1 MRRLRYALLFLTVS
15 LMVLLANA
23 LPALAR
29 HRGRRH
35 RRDRDDGEAASTP
48 AEAVGPSDPQCG
60 WYENWDHYEAWW
72 EYWCWWPHWG
82 WEFVFWAY

>member
-1 MRRLRYALLFLTVS
+1 MRRLRYAILFLTVS

-35 RRDRDDGEAASTP
+35 RNRDGDGDYLR
-48 AEAVGPSDPQCG
+48 DPQCG
-60 WYENWDHYEAWW
+60 WYENWNRWEEWW
-72 EYWCWWPHWG
+72 EYWCYWPNWG
-82 WEFVFWAY
+82 WEFVFWTW

>member
-1 MRRLRYALLFLTVS
+1 MRRIRYALLFLTVS
-15 LMVLLANA
+15 TMVLLGNA

-35 RRDRDDGEAASTP
+35 RRDRDDGEAVSDSVWP
-48 AEAVGPSDPQCG
+48 NDPQCG

-72 EYWCWWPHWG
+72 EYWCWWPNWG
-82 WEFVFWAY
+82 WEFVFWTW